1 MSIKKHKN
9 LTFCLFLVL
18 YLSCGTMKKQAY
30 KEVVENNNCAIV
42 TGHPEAT
49 KIGAEILRKGGNAI
63 DASLATQLALA
74 VCFPRA
80 GNIGGGGFMIYR
92 EKSGNNY
99 TLDFREKAP
108 IQSSKNMYL
117 NKSKEVIDS
126 LSTYGHLSIAVPGTI
141 DGIFEAHKQFGS
153 LTINEIFNPAIQLAE
168 NGFCINEKQA
178 ELFNYYK
185 NDFIKYNPNNNYLVK
200 ETNWNA
206 GDTLIQKDL
215 ANTLRTIRDYGR
227 DSFYNGLLT
236 EKIINELGEKSILVK
251 EDFETYQSV
260 WREPIKC
267 TINNYNIIS
276 MPPPSSGG
284 VAICQLLEMANY
296 YNFDIQKHNNVM
308 YIHALSEMEKLVYA
322 DRAKYLGD
330 TDFVQ
335 VPISD
340 LLKKEY
346 NYARFNSINFDSIYS
361 SNNVEHGEFVL
372 PPESEET
379 THFSIID
386 NEGNAV
392 SVTTTLNTNFGSKVF
407 VNNLGFL
414 LNNEMDD
421 FSSKPGSPN
430 TYGLIGSEANA
441 IEPQKRML
449 SSMSPTIVEKNNK
462 LFLVL
467 GSPGGSTIITSIF
480 QTIMNIMVFNMD
492 IQSAVDKP
500 RFHHQW
506 LPNHI
511 FIEKNGFPQS
521 TIDSLKSIGHRI
533 KERSNIG
540 HVNAILMNKKI
551 KTGADKRGDN
561 SGLELYV
568 PIN

>member
-1 MSIKKHKN
+1 MSIKKNKT
-9 LTFCLFLVL
+9 LIFCFFLVL
-18 YLSCGTMKKQAY
+18 YISCGTIKKQVY
-30 KEVVENNNCAIV
+30 KEVVVNNNCAIV

-49 KIGAEILRKGGNAI
+49 KIGAEILRKGGNVI

-117 NKSKEVIDS
+117 NKNKEVIDS

-141 DGIFEAHKQFGS
+141 DGIFEAHTQFGS

-185 NDFIKYNPNNNYLVK
+185 NDFIKYNPNNNYLIK

-215 ANTLRTIRDYGR
+215 ANTLRTIRDDGR

-236 EKIINELGEKSILVK
+236 EKIINELGEKSILLK

-260 WREPIKC
+260 WREPIRC

-335 VPISD
+335 VPTSD

-346 NYARFNSINFDSIYS
+346 NYARFNSINFDSVYS
-361 SNNVEHGEFVL
+361 SNNIEHGKVFL
-372 PPESEET
+372 PESEET

-467 GSPGGSTIITSIF
+467 GSPGGSTIITSVF

-511 FIEKNGFPQS
+511 FIEKNKFPES

-540 HVNAILMNKKI
+540 HVNAILINKKI

>member
-141 DGIFEAHKQFGS
+141 DGIFEAHTQFGS

-236 EKIINELGEKSILVK
+236 EKIINELGEKSILLK

-372 PPESEET
+372 PESEET

-480 QTIMNIMVFNMD
+480 QTIMKLI
-492 IQSAVDKP
+492 
-500 RFHHQW
+500 
-506 LPNHI
+506 
-511 FIEKNGFPQS
+511 
-521 TIDSLKSIGHRI
+521 SLTK
-533 KERSNIG
+533 
-540 HVNAILMNKKI
+540 L
-551 KTGADKRGDN
+551 
-561 SGLELYV
+561 
-568 PIN
+568 